1 MRDGTVIVNSA
12 IMKDTLQI
20 LKGLVT
26 DPVPYVNTTVL
37 FGLTTM
43 QWDLFLKILIAVP
56 SVIWTWFR
64 ILNEIKKYKSTQ
76 NEEKNS

>member
-1 MRDGTVIVNSA
+1 MRDGTEIVNPVF
-12 IMKDTLQI
+12 MKDTLQI
-20 LKGLVT
+20 LKGIVN
-26 DPVPYVNTTVL
+26 DPVPYINTTVL

-43 QWDLFLKILIAVP
+43 QWDLFLKILIAIP

-64 ILNEIKKYKSTQ
+64 VLNEIKKYRSSQ